1 MGSWVVPHMA
11 HKREPDTLEMATR
24 VVFKSRPRSGMMP
37 GQYFDLAPPQHF
49 WRRRRFQVLQKL
61 ADARLRSVKSAAEIG
76 CGNGVLQR
84 QLEDAYGIAPAGY
97 DLHESALRRNMCRR
111 GEVYCYDIHDRADEF
126 RKAFDL
132 LLMFDVLEHI
142 EDQDRFLDSVRFL
155 LADRGCLIINV
166 PAVEWLFSPYDWA
179 QGHHRRYSLASL
191 LEVAGRNGFNVSKA
205 MYWGWPL
212 VPVLALRKAAL
223 TIGKIRTDIHSAGFD
238 ARWNL
243 INTGLYH
250 LSRCEVLPQRIAG
263 TSVMAVLDTI

>member
-1 MGSWVVPHMA
+1 
-11 HKREPDTLEMATR
+11 
-24 VVFKSRPRSGMMP
+24 
-37 GQYFDLAPPQHF
+37 
-49 WRRRRFQVLQKL
+49 
-61 ADARLRSVKSAAEIG
+61 
-76 CGNGVLQR
+76 
-84 QLEDAYGIAPAGY
+84 
-97 DLHESALRRNMCRR
+97 
-111 GEVYCYDIHDRADEF
+111 
-126 RKAFDL
+126 
-132 LLMFDVLEHI
+132 MFDVLEHI

-191 LEVAGRNGFNVSKA
+191 LEVA
-205 MYWGWPL
+205 
-212 VPVLALRKAAL
+212 L

>member
-1 MGSWVVPHMA
+1 MWKWSSA
-11 HKREPDTLEMATR
+11 EATR
-24 VVFKSRPRSGMMP
+24 RC
-37 GQYFDLAPPQHF
+37 
-49 WRRRRFQVLQKL
+49 
-61 ADARLRSVKSAAEIG
+61 LRYCSS
-76 CGNGVLQR
+76 
-84 QLEDAYGIAPAGY
+84 GY
-97 DLHESALRRNMCRR
+97 DLHEFALRRNMCRR

-205 MYWGWPL
+205 TYWGWPL

-243 INTGLYH
+243 INTGCITSPDVKFCRNALRNLGH
-250 LSRCEVLPQRIAG
+250 GCSRHDLRPACLRNHG
-263 TSVMAVLDTI
+263 RG